1 MCTVY
6 DPRVFDILSRW
17 SFDPAKDDKSNMGR
31 YLKPTTDR
39 QILTVSAPPYPQEQ
53 RPVSGVTASSDDRSQ
68 HSESTKSGNNHT
80 YRRYQS
86 AGNELPTFDV
96 DCPEEKAGAIPSSLD
111 LQKPP
116 TTKQATSHHPSTQ
129 MWPSPSTNLE
139 VLRVIGYRTIFGR
152 GYDEKNEFWVSWKGY
167 PRSEGTWMRD
177 SLVRRIAPLQV
188 AEFDQERRLSC
199 HRGLYGEMF
208 IRKSAPCCD
217 GKEESFCEGCIVC
230 GRGCH

>member
-1 MCTVY
+1 MCLMY
-6 DPRVFDILSRW
+6 DPRVYDILSRW
-17 SFDPAKDDKSNMGR
+17 SFDPPKD
-31 YLKPTTDR
+31 
-39 QILTVSAPPYPQEQ
+39 APAPSYPKDQ
-53 RPVSGVTASSDDRSQ
+53 RPVPRAIASSDDRSQ
-68 HSESTKSGNNHT
+68 HSESAKSGNNHT
-80 YRRYQS
+80 YRRHPY
-86 AGNELPTFDV
+86 AENGFPTLDMNWPK
-96 DCPEEKAGAIPSSLD
+96 DNARAIPSGLD

-116 TTKQATSHHPSTQ
+116 IANQATSHGPSTQ

-167 PRSEGTWMRD
+167 PASEGNWMRE
-177 SLVRRIAPLQV
+177 SLVQRIAPLQV
-188 AEFDQERRLSC
+188 AEFNHERRLSC

-208 IRKSAPCCD
+208 TRKSAPCCD